1 MISLSALGI
10 RVILVLQNEMGATLS
25 SIFEEF
31 VNSLYLFLKHLVEFT
46 SEVIWAWAFLCRLLS
61 YY

>member
-1 MISLSALGI
+1 MISLSALDI
-10 RVILVLQNEMGATLS
+10 RVIPVLQNELGAILS

-31 VNSLYLFLKHLVEFT
+31 VNSLYLFFKHLVEFT
-46 SEVIWAWAFLCRLLS
+46 SEVIWARAFLCRLL